1 MDLLSSWSI
10 RLSDQPHISIS
21 DDQLEQTNAGLVGK
35 SMPNFGDI
43 NKELAKE
50 CKEEFEPEV
59 ESESDRK
66 LSAIWII
73 SSLPLSINP
82 DALL

>member
-1 MDLLSSWSI
+1 LQYLFHYPVGLLI
-10 RLSDQPHISIS
+10 NIHQCLI

-50 CKEEFEPEV
+50 CKEEFEVEV

-66 LSAIWII
+66 PSAI
-73 SSLPLSINP
+73 
-82 DALL
+82 